1 MNLIFLTIAI
11 YITNSNWLYF
21 IFIFVSFFSITLF
34 FVTVINTYAMA
45 TTKSSNENFNMDD
58 FDSLLAVLS
67 AEELENINELV
78 DPEVFILHHIFS
90 F

>member
-1 MNLIFLTIAI
+1 
-11 YITNSNWLYF
+11 
-21 IFIFVSFFSITLF
+21 
-34 FVTVINTYAMA
+34 MA

-78 DPEVFILHHIFS
+78 DPEVFILHHMFD
-90 F
+90 FF